1 MKLKKRLLALALTL
15 VLLFA
20 IVPAAY
26 ADSGFKDIPD
36 GAWYEDAAVYCKEN
50 GLMKGV
56 TDTEFYPSTIVT
68 RGMVVTVLYR
78 MAGEPIVSGDMP
90 FTDVGIH
97 SYCAKA
103 VIWASE
109 NGITLG
115 FEDNTF
121 RPDLEINR
129 EQFACLIGRFATA
142 VDAPFLYGPEAEFM
156 YSDIDSVSEFAL
168 DGVQIVR
175 KAAIM
180 LGYGGDYEF
189 RPTSLTDRAQASVVF
204 MRLHKLL
211 TIEMPD
217 CITVND
223 DNGHIAH
230 SYMLMKEDAAA
241 LKAIFA
247 GMEKSDLYA
256 EFISTHDITL
266 GDTTYRFA
274 ITDSSK
280 LPDYCGFITSGD
292 PVSYGGYFDNSG
304 KLAEV
309 YKIMAKYI
317 EL

>member
-1 MKLKKRLLALALTL
+1 MKLKNRLLALALTL

-36 GAWYEDAAVYCKEN
+36 GAWYEDAAVYYKEN

-142 VDAPFLYGPEAEFM
+142 VDAPFLYFPQAEQA
-156 YSDIDSVSEFAL
+156 YTDIDAVSEFAK
-168 DGVQIVR
+168 DGVEIVR
-175 KAAIM
+175 RAAIFR
-180 LGYGGDYEF
+180 GYHDGEF

-211 TIEMPD
+211 TVEMPD

-223 DNGHIAH
+223 DNGRSAH
-230 SYMLMKEDAAA
+230 CYMLMKEDAAA

-247 GMEKSDLYA
+247 DMEKSDLYA
-256 EFISTHDITL
+256 EFVSTHNIVL

-292 PVSYGGYFDNSG
+292 PISYGGYFDNSG

>member
-1 MKLKKRLLALALTL
+1 MKLKNRLLALALTL

-36 GAWYEDAAVYCKEN
+36 GAWYEDAAIYCKEN

-56 TDTEFYPSTIVT
+56 TDTEFYPGTIVT

-78 MAGEPIVSGDMP
+78 MAGEPLVSGDMP

-103 VIWASE
+103 VIWAAE

-142 VDAPFLYGPEAEFM
+142 VDAPFLYFPQAEQA
-156 YSDIDSVSEFAL
+156 YTDIDSVSEFAK
-168 DGVQIVR
+168 DGVEIVR
-175 KAAIM
+175 RAAIFR
-180 LGYGGDYEF
+180 GYHDGEF

-211 TIEMPD
+211 TVEMPD
-217 CITVND
+217 RITVYD
-223 DNGHIAH
+223 KESGVPH
-230 SYMLMKEDAAA
+230 SYILMKDDAAA
-241 LKAIFA
+241 LKEIFA

-256 EFISTHDITL
+256 EFVSTHDIVL
-266 GDTTYRFA
+266 GDTTYRFE

-280 LPDYCGFITSGD
+280 LPDYCGFIVSGD
-292 PVSYGGYFDNSG
+292 NETYGGYFDNNTG